1 MNQYGDRAQDH
12 WKKYLP
18 RRYKALPDPEA
29 FFNDLGEQISERVH
43 ELTGVLAGENLPGE
57 DFMVRVGRRNMARLN
72 AESQALQELALLP
85 EEDETEET
93 AA

>member
-1 MNQYGDRAQDH
+1 MNRYGSQAQKH
-12 WKKYLP
+12 WQKYLP
-18 RRYKALPDPEA
+18 NRYKALPDPEA
-29 FFNDLGEQISERVH
+29 FFSDLGEQVSERVH
-43 ELTGVLAGENLPGE
+43 ELEEVLAGENRPGE